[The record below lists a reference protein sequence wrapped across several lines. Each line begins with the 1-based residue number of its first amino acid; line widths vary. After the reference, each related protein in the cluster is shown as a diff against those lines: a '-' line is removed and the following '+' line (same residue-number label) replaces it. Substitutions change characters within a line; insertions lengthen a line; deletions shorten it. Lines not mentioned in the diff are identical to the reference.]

1 FTAAAD
7 AFRRSVELAPTSEGY
22 SNTGTNYYYAARYGD
37 AVAMFEQAVRLAPE
51 DHQLWGNLGDAYR
64 RTPGQGDLARGAYA
78 NAAELARGALR
89 VNPESIATRTQLAYY
104 LVRQGETALA
114 ATELETAG
122 PAPADDLYSHYYA
135 ALVYKDLGNLEAAVA
150 KTGQAVEGGYPATLL
165 RADPEFAVILRDPGL
180 ATKMAAT
187 GKAASP

>member
-1 FTAAAD
+1 M
-7 AFRRSVELAPTSEGY
+7 PTV
-22 SNTGTNYYYAARYGD
+22 AR
-37 AVAMFEQAVRLAPE
+37 P
-51 DHQLWGNLGDAYR
+51 
-64 RTPGQGDLARGAYA
+64 
-78 NAAELARGALR
+78 AELARGALR
-89 VNPESIATRTQLAYY
+89 VNPDSIATRTQFAYY

-135 ALVYKDLGNLEAAVA
+135 ALVYKELGNLAAAVA

-180 ATKMAAT
+180 AAKMEAA
-187 GKAASP
+187 GKAVANDESKAGLKNDSIRDGGVEPLDPMIIIRSAHARAWRRPTFEEGEYGNDRTGYEESEGSGCNRL